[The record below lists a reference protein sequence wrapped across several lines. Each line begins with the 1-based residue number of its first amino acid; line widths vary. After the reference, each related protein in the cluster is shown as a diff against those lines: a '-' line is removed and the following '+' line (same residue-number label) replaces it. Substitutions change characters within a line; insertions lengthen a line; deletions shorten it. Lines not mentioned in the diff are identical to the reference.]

1 MPFISTALA
10 VAGIAAAGA
19 GVGSSVAGS
28 SAASKGQA
36 EQNAIAQQEQNNRNQ
51 AFQQAESFY
60 TPYTKQGSPFLSN
73 IQAQGAGQT
82 AQQFGNAAGQLR
94 ESMQTSGMGYGPSG
108 TTGAALG
115 QLGQQAAQ
123 GSAQN
128 YLQNLL
134 NNEQLKFQAQQGIT
148 NAANGPQLTPNSTIV
163 PNQTGS
169 SVNAFGQA
177 VGNLANQNSSTPLT
191 PNVGQIPFLSA
202 ANPDSA
208 QNFNAAN
215 PFGVPTTQ
223 GTDV

>member
-1 MPFISTALA
+1 MPFIIPAIA
-10 VAGIAAAGA
+10 AAAGIA
-19 GVGSSVAGS
+19 GVAT
-28 SAASKGQA
+28 SAAASGQALSGQA
-36 EQNAIAQQEQNNRNQ
+36 EQNSIAQQEQNNRNQ

-94 ESMQTSGMGYGPSG
+94 ESMQTSGLGYGASG

-134 NNEQLKFQAQQGIT
+134 NNEQIKFQAQQGIT

-169 SVNAFGQA
+169 AVNAFGQTLGTLGGT
-177 VGNLANQNSSTPLT
+177 VKPPTPTTGGGGTGGTGDLPPT
-191 PNVGQIPFLSA
+191 APPS
-202 ANPDSA
+202 
-208 QNFNAAN
+208 FNAFM
-215 PFGVPTTQ
+215 FGTPSTQ
-223 GTDV
+223 GTEG